1 MNTVLKDTVVML
13 FFKNIIFLGGGAGG
27 SGGQVHGVS
36 RSSISVFYA

>member
-13 FFKNIIFLGGGAGG
+13 FLKNIILGGGAGG